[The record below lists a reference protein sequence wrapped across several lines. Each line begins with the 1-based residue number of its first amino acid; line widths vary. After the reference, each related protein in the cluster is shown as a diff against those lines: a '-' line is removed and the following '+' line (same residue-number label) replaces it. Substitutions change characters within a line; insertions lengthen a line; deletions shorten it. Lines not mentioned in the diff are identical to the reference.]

1 MCRKK
6 EEQIKKLEFKVK
18 MLYNDKRKLER
29 KSKQISPVSQIPNE
43 ASDHSGDNSISKS
56 SVILGSVSPSSKK
69 RILQRLKLEPINLVE
84 K

>member
-56 SVILGSVSPSSKK
+56 SVILGSVSPGKKKKSITEIETRAHKSK
-69 RILQRLKLEPINLVE
+69 LS
-84 K
+84 